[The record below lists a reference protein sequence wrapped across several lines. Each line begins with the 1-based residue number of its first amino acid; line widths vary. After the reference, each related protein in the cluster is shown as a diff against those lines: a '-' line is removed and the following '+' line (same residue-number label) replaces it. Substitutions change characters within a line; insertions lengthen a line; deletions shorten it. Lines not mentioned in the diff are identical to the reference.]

1 MVAWVDEREGA
12 AKQLVAGAEAR
23 GEYRCTGCG
32 YGVTV
37 YRQLPRCPMCGA
49 EEAWEQLDWVP
60 PFDEPL
66 RPF

>member
-1 MVAWVDEREGA
+1 MVAWVDERAETA
-12 AKQLVAGAEAR
+12 QRLAAGAEAR

-49 EEAWEQLDWVP
+49 EEAWEQLDWMP
-60 PFDEPL
+60 PFAEPSRVL
-66 RPF
+66 